1 MSHDSIFPPL
11 NPQKL
16 REKLEV
22 ISSTD
27 LIAVT
32 LIDSSIL
39 LGSSFKFWED
49 VWHEEMMLPLGFNT
63 NDGKR
68 FGRSCVVHVPANI
81 VAAVVKVPLD
91 DASRPKISTDDPQVH
106 VFRQLGIDHDLTLT
120 AQEYPNPLAS
130 IIFEHNSSVVTAI
143 GLEISDYAE
152 KALSQDGISPEGIGF
167 DNDFLM
173 YADWPFFE
181 TQVGGNTNFSA
192 APVPGLVNITR
203 SLDQSPEQQVLQR
216 LKDTLSER
224 IRRHVSSSTG
234 KYAILRGCLLVPT
247 LAQDEMI
254 EGETCYLYKI
264 AENRDDGTVY
274 PVLIKAERLKY
285 PVGFLNR
292 INSVLTF
299 YGELLPTPI
308 DMLGEKY
315 DEALLARAIA
325 YLRD

>member
-1 MSHDSIFPPL
+1 MSHNSIFPHL

-16 REKLEV
+16 REKLEA
-22 ISSTD
+22 ISPTD

-39 LGSSFKFWED
+39 LGGSFKFWED
-49 VWHEEMMLPLGFNT
+49 IWDEEIVLPLGFNT

-68 FGRSCVVHVPANI
+68 FGKSCVVHIPANI
-81 VAAVVKVPLD
+81 VADVSKVPLD
-91 DASRPKISTDDPQVH
+91 DASKPKIRTDDLQAQ
-106 VFRQLGIDHDLTLT
+106 VFRQLGIDHDLALA
-120 AQEYPNPLAS
+120 AQDYPNPLAS

-143 GLEISDYAE
+143 GLVISYYVE
-152 KALSQDGISPEGIGF
+152 KALSQDGISPEGISL

-181 TQVGGNTNFSA
+181 TQVGGSVNFSA
-192 APVPGLVNITR
+192 APVPGLNVAR

-216 LKDTLSER
+216 LKDTLREK
-224 IRRHVSSSTG
+224 IRQHVSSSTG

-247 LAQDEMI
+247 PAQDEMI

-325 YLRD
+325 YLGD